1 MISVQMIR
9 LFTELDVRVLEH
21 GRRPLEINCPV
32 ITLTTEVP
40 SVVVLPKHAH
50 LDRYP
55 RTSRSV
61 LAGRNVV
68 VCLTEVWCRVVRF
81 QRKLASGPTL
91 ADFYFRCYDVTEE
104 GCFARRSTLREPVV
118 GAHDRRSH
126 VGDSGVSGDVR
137 RSLLGRL
144 VDFRIPPYVELNTE
158 RANIH
163 N

>member
-1 MISVQMIR
+1 MISVQVIR

-40 SVVVLPKHAH
+40 SVVVLPKHAQ
-50 LDRYP
+50 LDRCTP
-55 RTSRSV
+55 DFSLGAGRSERRGLSDRSVVSRSPV
-61 LAGRNVV
+61 SAYACFWSDVGGL
-68 VCLTEVWCRVVRF
+68 
-81 QRKLASGPTL
+81 
-91 ADFYFRCYDVTEE
+91 YFRCYDVTEE

-144 VDFRIPPYVELNTE
+144 VDFRIPPHVELNTE